1 MTRDDR
7 AATLDQII
15 ETSTELRLAA
25 GNERRTQTLADELY
39 RLCLV
44 WVAVN

>member
-15 ETSTELRLAA
+15 ETSTELRRAA
-25 GNERRTQTLADELY
+25 ENERRAQTLADELR

-44 WVAVN
+44 WVAAN